1 MSKLTFLSGSASDS
15 LALILKEQEP
25 GIDKIIVSR
34 SFITRTKQYTNVL
47 HALSNSGRQI
57 RIMDS
62 CLTLPDIN
70 RVIDEVKP
78 ETTFLVLGGGRL
90 IDFLKLVCAKTE
102 CNLVVS
108 PMFLSNDGFA
118 SGCSSIPSGEGSH
131 ITCPSKIPQHVYA
144 IHAILK
150 QMPYDFVVSGLGELI
165 AKFNVIED
173 LKLDHS
179 LTEKQKRLMNRA
191 MNHLFQFF
199 LSGFKNTDFNKPIFL
214 NGLAQSLFHF
224 SILMPTGSELCSRS
238 EHEFEK
244 ACMMAG
250 ATMHHGILVLCG
262 SFVAM
267 KLRENQRSYR
277 NILKLTQYLGL
288 AEDMKRYFH
297 QLLRHLETTLLKQH
311 LQQLSSLRK
320 DRISLW
326 NHIDSTQIEWE
337 KIFKEIYSDL
347 TYATPAKKSRR
358 ELDQN
363 DYAIRRIL
371 VQN

>member
-1 MSKLTFLSGSASDS
+1 MTGLTFLSDSASNA
-15 LALILKEQEP
+15 LARILSAQS
-25 GIDKIIVSR
+25 IDEIIVSR
-34 SFITRTKQYTNVL
+34 SFITRARQYTDIQDAV
-47 HALSNSGRQI
+47 SNTRWPL

-62 CLTLPDIN
+62 GLTLRDIN
-70 RVIDEVKP
+70 GVVESIKP

-131 ITCPSKIPQHVYA
+131 ITCTSKIPQHVYP

-150 QMPYDFVVSGLGELI
+150 QMPYDFVISGLGELI

-179 LTEKQKRLMNRA
+179 LTEKQKRLLNRA
-191 MNHLFQFF
+191 MNHLFEFF
-199 LSGFKNTDFNKPIFL
+199 LSGFKKPDFDKPFFL
-214 NGLAQSLFHF
+214 NGLAHSLFQF

-250 ATMHHGILVLCG
+250 ATLHHGILVLCG

-267 KLRENQRSYR
+267 KLRKHQGGYHNM
-277 NILKLTQYLGL
+277 IKLIQCLGL
-288 AEDMKRYFH
+288 AEDVKHYFQ
-297 QLLRHLETTLLKQH
+297 QLQLHLEKTALKQY

-320 DRISLW
+320 DRIGLW
-326 NHIDSTQIEWE
+326 NHIDSTRIDWE
-337 KIFKEIYSDL
+337 KTFKEIYSDL
-347 TYATPAKKSRR
+347 AHATPAKKSRLFL
-358 ELDQN
+358 EHDIIQLQKMEIIFD
-363 DYAIRRIL
+363 
-371 VQN
+371 V